1 MYELSNE
8 DFKVNYMPDTIIE
21 EILQN
26 GRTILG
32 TFSGTVPLM
41 REFAQDFSLI
51 DQNSIAVSNI
61 LLSRL
66 IPLFKKYEPR
76 MRLKSLDI
84 DMNRKTGIPGTFYIK
99 CYVEVIA

>member
-41 REFAQDFSLI
+41 REFAQDF
-51 DQNSIAVSNI
+51 
-61 LLSRL
+61 
-66 IPLFKKYEPR
+66 
-76 MRLKSLDI
+76 
-84 DMNRKTGIPGTFYIK
+84 
-99 CYVEVIA
+99 

>member
-76 MRLKSLDI
+76 IRLKSLDI
-84 DMNRKTGIPGTFYIK
+84 DMNKKNRNNRNYFI
-99 CYVEVIA
+99 

>member
-1 MYELSNE
+1 MQELTNE
-8 DFKVNYMPDTIIE
+8 TFKVDYMPKTIVD

-26 GRTILG
+26 GRTILT

-51 DQNSIAVSNI
+51 DRNSIAVSNI
-61 LLSRL
+61 LLSKL

-76 MRLKSLDI
+76 IRLKSLDI
-84 DMNRKTGIPGTFYIK
+84 DIDKKVGITGTFYIK

>member
-1 MYELSNE
+1 
-8 DFKVNYMPDTIIE
+8 MPDTIIE

-66 IPLFKKYEPR
+66 ITLFKKYEPR

-84 DMNRKTGIPGTFYIK
+84 DMNRKTGITGTFYIK